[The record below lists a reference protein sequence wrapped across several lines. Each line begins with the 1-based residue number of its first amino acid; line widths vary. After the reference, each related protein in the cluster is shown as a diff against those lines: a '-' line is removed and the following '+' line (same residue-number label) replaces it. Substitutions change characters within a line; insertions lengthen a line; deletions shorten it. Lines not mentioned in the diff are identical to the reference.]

1 MLSGI
6 AIKAHKNQRV
16 RRTWNERK
24 VIASQAAT
32 IAEYAR

>member
-1 MLSGI
+1 MPSGI
-6 AIKAHKNQRV
+6 AIAVDKNQRV

-24 VIASQAAT
+24 VIVTKAAT